1 MEDFG
6 LNKRFVQF
14 DGLRGWAALIVICS
28 HLCGLNLMPGQG
40 MADGWLM
47 RVWDGTVAV
56 IIFWIM
62 SGFVLSRSI
71 QYAAFKQSGTLENA
85 PRKYILQ
92 AYLRRYP
99 RLIIPAVVSCMWM
112 YVLFATGVINFDLSG
127 LPDSEWLRTS
137 AFNFDQRPFDV
148 DNYSLW
154 KGIVSGMTFIKRFV
168 PGFDSTVDMYNPVLW
183 TMKGELLGS
192 FIVFA
197 LFLFNR
203 HGMYFIGALLF
214 VAGGIYQA
222 AWLQSFM
229 LGTFLA
235 LFMIRRPVFRKG
247 ESMALLGISVAILL
261 ILRYFTWIDWKMII
275 AYVIVV
281 LVAFVSFFSAACST
295 RLSLFLGKVSFPI
308 YLIHFGI
315 LFSLGRY
322 VAFLLIPS
330 AGLFAAQWGCL
341 AVTVVLSCFLGVYME
356 KYIDAPAIRFSKK
369 IASCLCRWGGFL
381 ECRRERR

>member
-1 MEDFG
+1 
-6 LNKRFVQF
+6 
-14 DGLRGWAALIVICS
+14 
-28 HLCGLNLMPGQG
+28 MPGQG
-40 MADGWLM
+40 MADGWIM

>member
-1 MEDFG
+1 MGDFG

-28 HLCGLNLMPGQG
+28 HVCGLNLMPGQEI
-40 MADGWLM
+40 ANGWM
-47 RVWDGTVAV
+47 VRVWDGSVAV

-62 SGFVLSRSI
+62 SGFVLSRGI
-71 QYAAFKQSGTLENA
+71 QYATFKQSGALEKVSKN
-85 PRKYILQ
+85 YILQ
-92 AYLRRYP
+92 AYVRRYP
-99 RLIIPAVVSCMWM
+99 RLIIPAVVSCIWM
-112 YVLFATGVINFDLSG
+112 YVLFATGAINFDLPG

-137 AFNFDQRPFDV
+137 AFNFGQRPFDV
-148 DNYSLW
+148 GNYSLW
-154 KGIVSGMTFIKRFV
+154 KGIVSGMTFIKNFV
-168 PGFDSTVDMYNPVLW
+168 PGFDPTVDMYNPVLW

-192 FIVFA
+192 VTLFS

-203 HGMYFIGALLF
+203 RTMYFIGTLLF
-214 VAGGIYQA
+214 VAGGIYQIV
-222 AWLQSFM
+222 WLQSFM

-235 LFMIRRPVFRKG
+235 LFMVHRPVFRKK
-247 ESMALLGISVAILL
+247 ESMALLGASVAILL
-261 ILRYFTWIDWKMII
+261 ILLYFTWTDWKMII

-281 LVAFVSFFSAACST
+281 LVAFVSFFSAVCST

-322 VAFLLIPS
+322 VAFLLIPT
-330 AGLFAAQWGCL
+330 AGLLAAQWGCL

-369 IASCLCRWGGFL
+369 IASYLCQWRGFL
-381 ECRRERR
+381 ECRRERH